1 MKTPSITF
9 IAGPNGAGKSTLTSG
24 NLDFF
29 SAFPLL
35 DPDALANAI
44 QADNKNKNPLAAGR
58 EVLERIQENLKSGR
72 TFAVET
78 TLSGKLYL
86 QTMLEARSLGF
97 RVNLIYVGTADV
109 SILLARVAKRVVLNG
124 HDVAE
129 ADIRRRYQRSLD
141 NLIVAVPRTDLSL
154 IFDNSRP
161 ILENPGGSAY
171 HLAAVIENGKA
182 EWFEPIPAW
191 LAPSKASFEAEQF

>member
-1 MKTPSITF
+1 VRAPSITF
-9 IAGPNGAGKSTLTSG
+9 VAGPNGAGKSTLTSG

-29 SAFPLL
+29 STFPLL
-35 DPDALANAI
+35 DPDALANTI

-58 EVLERIQENLKSGR
+58 EVLARIQKNLRDRR

-86 QTMLEARSLGF
+86 QTMLEARTLGF
-97 RVNLIYVGTADV
+97 KVNLIYVGTSDV
-109 SILLARVAKRVVLNG
+109 SIHLSRVAKRVVLKG
-124 HDVAE
+124 HDVSE

-141 NLIVAVPRTDLSL
+141 NLLVAVPRVDLAL
-154 IFDNSRP
+154 IFDNSKP

-182 EWFEPIPAW
+182 DWCEPLPAW
-191 LAPSKASFEAEQF
+191 VLPLKASFDK

>member
-1 MKTPSITF
+1 MRAPSITF
-9 IAGPNGAGKSTLTSG
+9 VAGPNGAGKSTLTSG

-35 DPDALANAI
+35 DPDALANTI

-58 EVLERIQENLKSGR
+58 EVLERIQENLKNGR

-86 QTMLEARSLGF
+86 QTMLQARTLGF
-97 RVNLIYVGTADV
+97 KVNLIYVGTSDV
-109 SILLARVAKRVVLNG
+109 SIHLSRVAKRVVLKG
-124 HDVAE
+124 HDVSE

-141 NLIVAVPRTDLSL
+141 NLLVAVPRVDLAL
-154 IFDNSRP
+154 IFDNSKP

-182 EWFEPIPAW
+182 DWFEPLPEW
-191 LAPSKASFEAEQF
+191 VLPLKASFDK

>member
-1 MKTPSITF
+1 MKLPSVTF

-58 EVLERIQENLKSGR
+58 EVLERIQRNLGNRR

-97 RVNLIYVGTADV
+97 RVNLIYVGTSDV
-109 SILLARVAKRVVLNG
+109 SIHVARVAQRVELEG
-124 HDVAE
+124 HNVPE
-129 ADIRRRYQRSLD
+129 PDIRRRYQRSLD
-141 NLIVAVPRTDLSL
+141 NLLIAVPRTDLSL

-171 HLAAVIENGKA
+171 HLAAVIENGKP
-182 EWFEPIPAW
+182 EWIEPVPDW
-191 LAPSKASFEAEQF
+191 LGPLRKSFGE